1 MNQILKTINPHER
14 DDNITFISE
23 THKYIINND
32 VGYKSVTT
40 WVHSN
45 FDPFDSDVVIDKM
58 MSGANWAKSQY
69 FGQSKDEIKLKW
81 AETGKESSNLGVDLH
96 YHIELFMNQDTG
108 KTRPT
113 HFDLLETYYKGKSE
127 VFDLFEANCPIEW
140 GFFIDFVNKTPDF
153 LPYRSEWMVY
163 HENIKICGTIDM
175 VYENDDGTLNIY
187 DWKRCK
193 SINKN
198 SFGKRSSN
206 PAMQNIPDCNYFH
219 YLLQLSLYKFI
230 LEAKYGKTVRSCH
243 LVKLHPNNRSK
254 TYEIM
259 SLPKLGLN
267 LSNLFVFTP

>member
-1 MNQILKTINPHER
+1 MNQILKLTNHHER
-14 DDNITFISE
+14 DNNIIFISD

-58 MSGANWAKSQY
+58 MSGPNWSKSQY

-108 KTRPT
+108 KSRPT
-113 HFDLLETYYKGKSE
+113 HFNLLETYYKEKSN
-127 VFDLFEANCPIEW
+127 VFDIFEANCPIEW

-193 SINKN
+193 AINKN
-198 SFGKRSSN
+198 CFGKRSNN
-206 PAMQNIPDCNYFH
+206 PLMQNIPDCNYFH

-230 LEAKYGKTVRSCH
+230 LETKYGKTIRSCY

-267 LSNLFVFTP
+267 LSNLFEFTP